1 MLRYDGGINEDEAIE
16 SEDSREDRSSFVDEE
31 LAMGFDGSVGSEE
44 EAKDVS
50 RRAIAAATP
59 SKTARRRSG
68 RSKMCEE
75 LGWRIYLC

>member
-1 MLRYDGGINEDEAIE
+1 MKEVDAIDSDER
-16 SEDSREDRSSFVDEE
+16 REERSSFVDEE
-31 LAMGFDGSVGSEE
+31 LAMGFEESEE
-44 EAKDVS
+44 LEVEVIDETDVDS
-50 RRAIAAATP
+50 RRAIATATP